1 MKKIILTLSILL
13 SFSSLRAQDFH
24 MSMYDAAPIFLNPA
38 MTGLFDGKWRIHGQY
53 RTQWKAVN
61 YKPYNTALVSFDI
74 PKNHW
79 GFGVQVSNFRA
90 GIGNYNE
97 LSALG
102 SVAYSIPI
110 DAQKRHNISF
120 GLQGGISQKSIEYQL
135 LTFNNQYT
143 TDNGG
148 GFNNDLP
155 IVENFSGNSILRP
168 VTNAGFLYYYAKQ
181 KSKLNPFIGVS
192 AFNLVP
198 AKESFFERDNILY
211 TRFYAHLGVRINITE
226 TFYLLPKVLVMNQKN
241 FNEQT
246 EALDLGIYFKGSEFW
261 LLGGIIYRNSDAF
274 IASIGAKKSNF
285 IAKVAYDFNT
295 SSLSPVS
302 SGRGGFEVS
311 FTYMKPT
318 SKPKFEK
325 ICPRL

>member
-1 MKKIILTLSILL
+1 MKFITSIILIIVFAGPLK
-13 SFSSLRAQDFH
+13 AQDFH
-24 MSMYDAAPIFLNPA
+24 MSMYDAAPIYLNPA
-38 MTGLFDGKWRIHGQY
+38 MTGVFDGKWRIHGQY

-74 PKNHW
+74 PYKRW

-90 GIGNYNE
+90 GYGNYNE
-97 LSALG
+97 LSALL
-102 SVAYSIPI
+102 SAAYAVPI
-110 DAQKRHNISF
+110 DKAKNHNISF
-120 GLQGGISQKSIEYQL
+120 GVQAGMAQKSIEYQL
-135 LTFNNQYT
+135 LTFDNQYT
-143 TDNGG
+143 PENGG
-148 GFNNDLP
+148 GFDESLP
-155 IVENFSGNSILRP
+155 IVENFSGNNILRP
-168 VTNAGFLYYYAKQ
+168 TTNAGILYYFAKQ
-181 KSKLNPFIGVS
+181 KSRFNPFIGIS

-211 TRFYAHLGVRINITE
+211 RRFFAHLGTRINITE
-226 TFYLLPKVLVMNQKN
+226 TFYLLPKVLIMNQNN

-246 EALDLGIYFKGSEFW
+246 EALDVGYYFKGSEFW

-274 IASIGAKKSNF
+274 ILSLGAKKSNF
-285 IAKVAYDFNT
+285 IAKVAYDFNA
-295 SSLSPVS
+295 SSLTPVS
-302 SGRGGFEVS
+302 NGRGGFEVS